1 MSWNSSVLVSQT
13 YSATK
18 NAYHG
23 LDLHPKSETPSAAD
37 KALQHNKYPANSQGA
52 SLWLHDS
59 WHLIFEE
66 EAGGRADVGNNIEIP
81 LSFQA
86 KYLNL

>member
-52 SLWLHDS
+52 SL
-59 WHLIFEE
+59 
-66 EAGGRADVGNNIEIP
+66 
-81 LSFQA
+81 
-86 KYLNL
+86 